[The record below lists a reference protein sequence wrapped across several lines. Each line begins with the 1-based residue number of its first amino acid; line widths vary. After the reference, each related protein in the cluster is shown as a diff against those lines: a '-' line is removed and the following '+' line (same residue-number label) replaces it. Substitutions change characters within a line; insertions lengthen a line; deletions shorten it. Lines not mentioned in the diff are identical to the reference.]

1 MLNAETFVTK
11 NPGIGGTIR
20 NRYEEFYV
28 EEIPVKELL
37 PSGEGPNLWIWI
49 EKLGRTTLD
58 VLLDISRDLHISRK
72 RMGFAG
78 MKDKKA
84 LTRQWIC
91 ISNMDSE
98 EQLEEVKALDGK
110 IYNTKF
116 LKIVR
121 GQKKLRMGQ
130 LAGNK
135 FKILIKNIDPKF
147 SNVESANIAQDVL
160 KNLEKTGVP
169 NYFGW
174 QRFGKP
180 RTNTH
185 LVGKALVAND
195 LAEAVRLYIGNP
207 YDSEPEDVKLAR
219 QAYDDGEIIKS
230 LEVMPTGMR
239 YERMMLKELVKEQK
253 KRKKTGESLDDES
266 YKKALFSLPKPL
278 QRMFVHAYQSYLF
291 NKAVSNRVSMG
302 MDKYIDGDIVI
313 DPEEHLL
320 HDKSPEDLNDMI
332 ANFEANPT
340 SPLFGT
346 KVPFADK
353 EVGKMEKGILK
364 EENLKRED
372 FECPKTPKLG
382 SHGLRRSMR
391 FKIWDTS
398 AVFTDEGV
406 LTEFSINKGSY
417 ATAVLREVMKNDV
430 V

>member
-37 PSGEGPNLWIWI
+37 PSGEGPNVWIWI

-147 SNVESANIAQDVL
+147 SNVEATNIAQDVL

-353 EVGKMEKGILK
+353 DVGKMEKEILK

-391 FKIWDTS
+391 FKIWYTS
-398 AVFTDEGV
+398 ADFTDEGV